1 MSNLVARII
10 SALILIPIVLYC
22 LYTGGLN
29 TQLLL
34 TVAIGAGM
42 WEWASM
48 FLPKERNTRYFVVI
62 LSAICAFL
70 LMSSQSVSTGI
81 LVAFWTFALFF
92 LSFLLPI
99 GPKWEGFDSVCRA
112 ALGLFYIVLPMSSMA
127 WLRTQGE
134 IDFPLSG
141 GDWIYLGLLCTWM
154 DDTCA
159 YFAGRAFGKHPFFP
173 SVSPKKTWEGFFGGM
188 VGAIGIALFCLY
200 VLIPGM
206 SWPFFAGLTYVD
218 ILWVGLPIT
227 ILGPLGDLLESKIKR
242 EFNVKDSGTMIP
254 GHGGMLDRLDA
265 LLLTLPWVLTYVE
278 FIRPLIK

>member
-1 MSNLVARII
+1 MARIV
-10 SALILIPIVLYC
+10 SALVLVPIVLYC

-48 FLPKERNTRYFVVI
+48 FLPKERNTRYFVVG

-70 LMSSQSVSTGI
+70 LMSSQSIGTGV
-81 LVAFWTFALFF
+81 LVAFWTFSLFF

-141 GDWIYLGLLCTWM
+141 GDWIYLGLTE
-154 DDTCA
+154 
-159 YFAGRAFGKHPFFP
+159 GKKGCL
-173 SVSPKKTWEGFFGGM
+173 PK
-188 VGAIGIALFCLY
+188 A
-200 VLIPGM
+200 
-206 SWPFFAGLTYVD
+206 
-218 ILWVGLPIT
+218 
-227 ILGPLGDLLESKIKR
+227 
-242 EFNVKDSGTMIP
+242 
-254 GHGGMLDRLDA
+254 
-265 LLLTLPWVLTYVE
+265 
-278 FIRPLIK
+278 RPAK